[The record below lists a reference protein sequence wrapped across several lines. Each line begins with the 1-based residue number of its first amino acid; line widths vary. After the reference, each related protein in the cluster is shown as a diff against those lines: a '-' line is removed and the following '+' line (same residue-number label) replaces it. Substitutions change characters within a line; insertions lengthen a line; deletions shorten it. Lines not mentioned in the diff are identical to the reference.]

1 LPKRLLPL
9 TALLLIGASAPPAPF
24 SVADLDRLA
33 DISNPA
39 FTPDGAA
46 LVYTLTTRN
55 TAIDAEVSDLWS
67 VPWEG
72 GAPRQL
78 TRTPAVSEWQ
88 PVPAAD
94 GKRLYFLS
102 DKGKD
107 QETQLWVI
115 PLKGGGA
122 RQVTQIA
129 GGIEDFALAP
139 DGKRAVVVAE
149 MGKPPEPSPGKGKAA
164 LRSKPPI
171 VIDRFGFRQD
181 EHGWIDARTQQ
192 LLLIDLKG
200 GRPVQLTQGST
211 DVSSPAWA
219 PDGSAIAY
227 VGYRDEAADRV
238 RDSDIFTIAP
248 QAGAAPRRIST
259 SNNAD
264 NDPSDSAMRPAWSPD
279 SRRLAWT
286 TRGEA
291 KWIYYSPFQL
301 SVGDLASGTVREV
314 ARIDRW
320 TSSPRWS
327 EDGTTILALVEQDRT
342 TALASIDPDPDLVV
356 DVTHGAGVV
365 SDFAVGPR
373 QRIAI
378 LHSGPGQPA
387 SLAGLGPPVREG
399 RHMTPQIRQ
408 LSDHNSWLGERRIA
422 PMRDISYSSADGTEI
437 RGLFVAPLPGTVP
450 EDTKPP
456 LIVRIH
462 GGPVSQFAREFMPD
476 WQVYAAQGYAVLA
489 MNPRGSSGRGFDYS
503 RAIYADWGN
512 KDAAD
517 LSAGI
522 DWAIAQG
529 LADPKR
535 IGVGGWS
542 YGGILTNYM
551 IASDARIGAA
561 VSGAGVSNVLGL
573 WGVDQY
579 IREYEQELGTPW
591 DNREAYDRV
600 SYPFFKAGKITAPTL
615 FLCAEEDLNV
625 NCEGS
630 QQMYQALR
638 TRGVPT
644 RLVVYPGASHALT
657 APSHVRDRL
666 QRSLDWY
673 AEHLKAR

>member
-1 LPKRLLPL
+1 MSQRLMPYA
-9 TALLLIGASAPPAPF
+9 ALLLIGASAPPSLF
-24 SVADLDRLA
+24 TVADLDRLA
-33 DISNPA
+33 DISEPV
-39 FTPDGAA
+39 FTPDGATV
-46 LVYTLTTRN
+46 VYTLTTRN
-55 TAIDAEVSDLWS
+55 TVIDDAVSDLWS
-67 VPWEG
+67 VAWDG

-78 TRTPAVSEWQ
+78 TRTPTVSEWQ
-88 PVPAAD
+88 PVPSPD
-94 GKRLYFLS
+94 GKLLYFLS
-102 DKGKD
+102 DKAKD
-107 QETQLWVI
+107 EETQLWVM

-122 RQVTQIA
+122 RQVTRVA

-149 MGKPPEPSPGKGKAA
+149 LGGPPETSPGKGKAA

-171 VIDRFGFRQD
+171 VIDRFGFRED
-181 EHGWIDARTQQ
+181 ERGWIDARTRQ
-192 LLLIDLKG
+192 LLLIDLKS
-200 GRPVQLTQGST
+200 GRPEQLTQGST

-248 QAGAAPRRIST
+248 KAGAPPRRIST

-264 NDPSDSAMRPAWSPD
+264 NDPSDSATRPAWSPD
-279 SRRLAWT
+279 SRRLAWV

-301 SVGDLASGTVREV
+301 SVADLASGAVREI
-314 ARIDRW
+314 ARIDKW
-320 TSSPRWS
+320 TYSPRWS
-327 EDGTTILALVEQDRT
+327 SDGKEVLAVIEQDRT
-342 TALASIDPDPDLVV
+342 AWLAAIDPEADKLRYLSDGPHTAADFAI
-356 DVTHGAGVV
+356 GAG
-365 SDFAVGPR
+365 
-373 QRIAI
+373 QRIAV
-378 LHSGPGQPA
+378 LDGDSTRPPALRRLGPGKRTLTDA
-387 SLAGLGPPVREG
+387 NGW
-399 RHMTPQIRQ
+399 I
-408 LSDHNSWLGERRIA
+408 GERQIA
-422 PMRDISYSSADGTEI
+422 AVRDVAYRGADGTYI
-437 RGLFVAPLPGTVP
+437 HGLFVDPLPGTVP
-450 EDTKPP
+450 EGTKPP

-489 MNPRGSSGRGFDYS
+489 INPRGSSGRGFDFA

-517 LSAGI
+517 ISAGI

-529 LADPKR
+529 LADPGR

-542 YGGILTNYM
+542 YGGILSNYM

-561 VSGAGVSNVLGL
+561 VSGAGLSNVHGM

-600 SYPFFKAGKITAPTL
+600 SYPFFKAGMITAPTL

-625 NCEGS
+625 PCEGA

-638 TRGVPT
+638 TRGVST
-644 RLVVYPGASHALT
+644 RLVIYPGANHTLT

-673 AEHLKAR
+673 AAHLKAR

>member
-1 LPKRLLPL
+1 MPL
-9 TALLLIGASAPPAPF
+9 AALLLIGASAPPSPL
-24 SVADLDRLA
+24 SVADFDRLA
-33 DISNPA
+33 DISEPV

-67 VPWEG
+67 VPWDG

-78 TRTPAVSEWQ
+78 THTATASEWQ
-88 PVPAAD
+88 GIPSPD

-102 DKGKD
+102 DRAKD
-107 QETQLWVI
+107 EETQLWVI
-115 PLKGGGA
+115 PLRGGGA
-122 RQVTQIA
+122 RQVTRMA
-129 GGIEDFALAP
+129 GGISDFALSP
-139 DGKRAVVVAE
+139 DGKRAVVVTE
-149 MGKPPEPSPGKGKAA
+149 LGGPPEPSPGKGKLA

-181 EHGWIDARTQQ
+181 ERGWIDAATQQ

-200 GRPVQLTQGST
+200 GNRPVQLTQGST

-248 QAGAAPRRIST
+248 KAGSQPRRIST

-264 NDPSDSAMRPAWSPD
+264 NDPSDSAVRPAWSPD
-279 SRRLAWT
+279 SRRLAWV
-286 TRGEA
+286 TRGAA
-291 KWIYYSPFQL
+291 KWIYYSPMQL
-301 SVGDLASGTVREV
+301 SVGDLASGTVREI
-314 ARIDRW
+314 ARIDKW
-320 TSSPRWS
+320 TNFPRWS
-327 EDGTTILALVEQDRT
+327 ADGKTILALVEQDRAS
-342 TALASIDPDPDLVV
+342 ALASIYPDADLLVY
-356 DVTHGAGVV
+356 VTAGASVL
-365 SDFAVGPR
+365 SDFAVGPN

-378 LHSGPGQPA
+378 LQSTADKPT
-387 SLAGLGPPVREG
+387 SLRGLGPPALVGRDNTAEVRE
-399 RHMTPQIRQ
+399 
-408 LSDHNSWLGERRIA
+408 LADHNSWVSERQVA
-422 PMRDISYSSADGTEI
+422 PVRGVSFPSADGTEI
-437 RGLFVAPLPGTVP
+437 HGLFVAPLPGTVP

-462 GGPVSQFAREFMPD
+462 GGPVSQFAHEFMPD

-489 MNPRGSSGRGFDYS
+489 VNPRGSSGRGFDFS
-503 RAIYADWGN
+503 RAIFADWGN

-522 DWAIAQG
+522 DWVLAQG
-529 LADPKR
+529 LADPRR

-542 YGGILTNYM
+542 YGGILTNYL
-551 IASDARIGAA
+551 IVSDPRVRAA
-561 VSGAGVSNVLGL
+561 VSGAGVSNVHGL

-591 DNREAYDRV
+591 DNRDAYDRV
-600 SYPFFKAGKITAPTL
+600 SYPYFKAGKITASTL

-625 NCEGS
+625 PCEGA

-638 TRGVPT
+638 TRGVAT
-644 RLVVYPGASHALT
+644 RLVVYPGASHSLT
-657 APSHVRDRL
+657 APSHIRDRL

-673 AEHLKAR
+673 ALHLKAR

>member
-1 LPKRLLPL
+1 MRRSLISVAVP
-9 TALLLIGASAPPAPF
+9 LLLIGASVPPSPF
-24 SVADLDRLA
+24 TVADFDRLA
-33 DISNPA
+33 DISEPV

-67 VPWEG
+67 VRWDG

-78 TRTPAVSEWQ
+78 TRTATVSEWQ
-88 PVPAAD
+88 PVPSPD
-94 GKRLYFLS
+94 GRQLYFLS
-102 DKGKD
+102 DGAKD
-107 QETQLWVI
+107 EETQLWVMK
-115 PLKGGGA
+115 LRGGGA
-122 RQVTQIA
+122 RQLTRIA
-129 GGIEDFALAP
+129 GGISDFALAP

-149 MGKPPEPSPGKGKAA
+149 LGGPPEPNPGKGKAA

-171 VIDRFGFRQD
+171 VIDRFGFRAD
-181 EHGWIDARTQQ
+181 ERGWIDAATQQ

-211 DVSSPAWA
+211 DVSSPAWS

-248 QAGAAPRRIST
+248 KAGATPRQVST
-259 SNNAD
+259 SRGAD

-279 SRRLAWT
+279 SRRLAWV

-301 SVGDLASGTVREV
+301 SVGDLASGAVREV

-320 TSSPRWS
+320 TSLPRWS
-327 EDGTTILALVEQDRT
+327 ADGKALLALIEQDRT
-342 TALASIDPDPDLVV
+342 AWLADIDPDAGKLRYL
-356 DVTHGAGVV
+356 TEGAHVAA
-365 SDFAVGPR
+365 DFAIG
-373 QRIAI
+373 
-378 LHSGPGQPA
+378 SGGRLAVLDGDASRPA
-387 SLAGLGPPVREG
+387 ALRKIGREG
-399 RHMTPQIRQ
+399 RV
-408 LSDHNSWLGERRIA
+408 LADHNLWLGERRLAEAREIVF
-422 PMRDISYSSADGTEI
+422 PSADGTEI
-437 RGLFVAPLPGTVP
+437 HGLFVTPLPGTVP
-450 EDTKPP
+450 AAAKPP

-462 GGPVSQFAREFMPD
+462 GGPVSQFAHEFMPD

-489 MNPRGSSGRGFDYS
+489 VNPRGSSGRGFDFARS
-503 RAIYADWGN
+503 IYADWGN

-522 DWAIAQG
+522 DWAIAQS
-529 LADPKR
+529 LADPQR

-551 IASDARIGAA
+551 IASDARVRAG
-561 VSGAGVSNVLGL
+561 VSGAGVSNIYGL

-591 DNREAYDRV
+591 DNRAAYDRV

-644 RLVVYPGASHALT
+644 RLVVYPGANHSLT
-657 APSHVRDRL
+657 APSHVRDRM

-673 AEHLKAR
+673 ARHLTAR

>member
-1 LPKRLLPL
+1 MKRLLPFA
-9 TALLLIGASAPPAPF
+9 ALLLIGASAPPQPF
-24 SVADLDRLA
+24 AVADLDRLA
-33 DISNPA
+33 DISEPV

-46 LVYTLTTRN
+46 LVYTLTTRD
-55 TAIDAEVSDLWS
+55 TRIDAEVSDLWS
-67 VPWEG
+67 VPWDG

-78 TRTPAVSEWQ
+78 TRTATVSEWQ
-88 PVPAAD
+88 GVPSAD
-94 GKRLYFLS
+94 GKQLYFLS
-102 DKGKD
+102 DAAKD
-107 QETQLWVI
+107 EETQLWVM
-115 PLKGGGA
+115 PLKGGRA
-122 RQVTQIA
+122 RQVTQVA
-129 GGIEDFALAP
+129 GGIGDFALAP

-149 MGKPPEPSPGKGKAA
+149 MGKPPEPSPGKGKTA

-171 VIDRFGFRQD
+171 VIDRFGFRAD
-181 EHGWIDARTQQ
+181 ERGWIDAATQQ
-192 LLLIDLKG
+192 LLLIDFKRG
-200 GRPVQLTQGST
+200 KPVQLTQGST
-211 DVSSPAWA
+211 DVSSPAWS
-219 PDGSAIAY
+219 PDGNQIAY

-248 QAGAAPRRIST
+248 KVGAVPQRVSP

-279 SRRLAWT
+279 SRRLAWV

-301 SVGDLASGTVREV
+301 SVADLASGTVREV

-320 TSSPRWS
+320 TTLPRWS
-327 EDGTTILALVEQDRT
+327 ADGKEVLALIEQDRT
-342 TALASIDPDPDLVV
+342 TWLAGIDPDADAVRYLSEGSRV
-356 DVTHGAGVV
+356 AA
-365 SDFAVGPR
+365 DFAVGTGG
-373 QRIAI
+373 RIAV
-378 LHSGPGQPA
+378 LEGDSTRPA
-387 SLAGLGPPVREG
+387 VLRRLGSDSRVLADPNGWV
-399 RHMTPQIRQ
+399 
-408 LSDHNSWLGERRIA
+408 SERRIA
-422 PMRDISYSSADGTEI
+422 DTREVSFRSADGTEI
-437 RGLFVAPLPGTVP
+437 HGLYLAPLSGTVP
-450 EDTKPP
+450 AGTKPP
-456 LIVRIH
+456 LVVRIH
-462 GGPVSQFAREFMPD
+462 GGPVSQFAHEFMPD
-476 WQVYAAQGYAVLA
+476 WQVHAAQGYAVLA
-489 MNPRGSSGRGFDYS
+489 VNPRGSSGRGFDFS

-522 DWAIAQG
+522 DWVLAQG
-529 LADPKR
+529 LADPTR

-542 YGGILTNYM
+542 YGGILANYM
-551 IASDARIGAA
+551 IASDPRIGAA
-561 VSGAGVSNVLGL
+561 VSGAGVANIHGL

-600 SYPFFKAGKITAPTL
+600 SYPYFKAGSITAPTL

-625 NCEGS
+625 PCEGA

-644 RLVVYPGASHALT
+644 RLVVYPGASHSLT

-673 AEHLKAR
+673 ALHLKLVRP

>member
-1 LPKRLLPL
+1 MIRPVLSAAV
-9 TALLLIGASAPPAPF
+9 TALLLGASSPPLPLT
-24 SVADLDRLA
+24 VADFDRLA
-33 DISNPA
+33 DISEPV

-55 TAIDAEVSDLWS
+55 AALDAEVSDLWS
-67 VPWEG
+67 VSWDG

-88 PVPAAD
+88 PVPSPD
-94 GKRLYFLS
+94 GKLLYFLS
-102 DKGKD
+102 DKAKD
-107 QETQLWVI
+107 QETQLWVM
-115 PLKGGGA
+115 PLRGGGA
-122 RQVTQIA
+122 RQVTRIG
-129 GGIEDFALAP
+129 GGISDFALAP

-149 MGKPPEPSPGKGKAA
+149 LGGPPQPQSGKGKTA

-171 VIDRFGFRQD
+171 VIDRFAFRED
-181 EHGWIDARTQQ
+181 ERGWIDARTAQ

-200 GRPVQLTQGST
+200 GKPVQLTHGTT

-227 VGYRDEAADRV
+227 VGYRDEAADRT
-238 RDSDIFTIAP
+238 RDSDIFTIEP
-248 QAGAAPRRIST
+248 RAGATPRRISP
-259 SNNAD
+259 SNHAD
-264 NDPSDSAMRPAWSPD
+264 NDPSDNAMRPAWSPD
-279 SRRLAWT
+279 SRRLAWV

-291 KWIYYSPFQL
+291 KWIYYSPYQL
-301 SVGDLASGTVREV
+301 SVADLASGAVREV
-314 ARIDRW
+314 ARIDKW
-320 TSSPRWS
+320 TYAPRWS
-327 EDGTTILALVEQDRT
+327 VDGKVVLALIEQDR
-342 TALASIDPDPDLVV
+342 AAWLAAIDPDADTLRYLSGGM
-356 DVTHGAGVV
+356 TTAA
-365 SDFAVGPR
+365 DFALGTGG
-373 QRIAI
+373 RIA
-378 LHSGPGQPA
+378 LLESNAARPNVLRRLEGGAQV
-387 SLAGLGPPVREG
+387 LADPNPWVA
-399 RHMTPQIRQ
+399 
-408 LSDHNSWLGERRIA
+408 ERRLA
-422 PMRDISYSSADGTEI
+422 DTREVTFRSADGTEI
-437 RGLFVAPLPGTVP
+437 HGLFVAPLPGTIP
-450 EDTKPP
+450 EGTKPP
-456 LIVRIH
+456 LVVRIH
-462 GGPVSQFAREFMPD
+462 GGPVSQYSHEFMPD

-489 MNPRGSSGRGFDYS
+489 VNPRGSSGRGFDFA

-529 LADPKR
+529 LADPQR

-542 YGGILTNYM
+542 YGGILANYM
-551 IASDARIGAA
+551 IASDPRIGAA
-561 VSGAGVSNVLGL
+561 VSGAGVSNIYGL

-591 DNREAYDRV
+591 DNREVYDRV
-600 SYPFFKAGKITAPTL
+600 SYPFFKVGKITAPTL

-630 QQMYQALR
+630 QQMYQALK

-657 APSHVRDRL
+657 APSHIRDRL

-673 AEHLKAR
+673 AAHLKAR